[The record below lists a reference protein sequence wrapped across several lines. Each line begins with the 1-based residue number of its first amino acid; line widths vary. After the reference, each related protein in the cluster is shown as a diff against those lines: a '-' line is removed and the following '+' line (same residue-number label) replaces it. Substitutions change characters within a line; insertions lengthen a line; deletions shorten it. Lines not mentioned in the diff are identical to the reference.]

1 MTMISQESAV
11 VVNGE
16 ALLKIAANDQM
27 KDEFLQLTDNA
38 KVVIA
43 CRVSPK

>member
-1 MTMISQESAV
+1 MDNAV
-11 VVNGE
+11 IVNGE
-16 ALLKIAANDQM
+16 ALLKIAANDLI
-27 KDEFLQLTDNA
+27 KDEFLDLTDNA